1 MTDSKSAIQ
10 PKITE
15 DSPKLLM
22 VAIGVNFVIG
32 TLLSVV
38 QVIIF
43 GSDEQEL
50 DRQPKEVEVSQVLST
65 NKIKDDFGKKGL

>member
-1 MTDSKSAIQ
+1 
-10 PKITE
+10 
-15 DSPKLLM
+15 M